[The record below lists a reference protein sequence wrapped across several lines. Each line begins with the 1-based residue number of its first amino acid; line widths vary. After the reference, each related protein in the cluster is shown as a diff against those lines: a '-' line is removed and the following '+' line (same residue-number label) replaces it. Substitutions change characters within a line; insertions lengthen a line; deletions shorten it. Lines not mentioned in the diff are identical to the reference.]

1 MMESFYLTSWDIF
14 RLIMSNWNILLNNLL
29 LTAVLPMMIPL
40 MILIILLL
48 GAKGLV
54 RDEGMRRAY
63 RRRIML
69 AIYILLIALAV
80 IIVMNVFGPLIT
92 LSGRYGYSIVNNT
105 LTLYL
110 LTGTYTVN
118 LAEASICIA
127 NVTQAV
133 RIDGFAYGP
142 LGMGLFL
149 VNGRYMNVFI
159 YAPQGLRW
167 IYVIRYGRE
176 VLGLYAPGLELPIRC
191 G

>member
-1 MMESFYLTSWDIF
+1 MMESFYITSWDIF

-63 RRRIML
+63 RKRIML
-69 AIYILLIALAV
+69 GIYIVLIALVV
-80 IIVMNVFGPLIT
+80 IIVIDILGPLIT
-92 LSGRYGYSIVNNT
+92 LPGKYGYSIINNT

-110 LTGTYTVN
+110 PTGTYTVN
-118 LAEASICIA
+118 LTEADICVV
-127 NVTQAV
+127 NVTQAM

-149 VNGRYMNVFI
+149 INGRHMNVFL
-159 YAPQGLRW
+159 YATEGLRW
-167 IYVIRYGRE
+167 IYVIKYGRE
-176 VLGLYAPGLELPIRC
+176 VLGLYAPGLKLPIRC